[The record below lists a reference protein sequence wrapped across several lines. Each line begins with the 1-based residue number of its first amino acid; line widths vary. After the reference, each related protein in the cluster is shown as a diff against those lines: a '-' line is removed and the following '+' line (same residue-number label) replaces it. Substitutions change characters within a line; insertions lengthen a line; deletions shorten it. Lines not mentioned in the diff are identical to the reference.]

1 MSTEAEKVKEQSE
14 SSIIPIGSD
23 LFINLSNSNILYSE
37 TVKQGR
43 DI

>member
-1 MSTEAEKVKEQSE
+1 MSIEAEKVKEQLE
-14 SSIIPIGSD
+14 ISITPIGNN

-37 TVKQGR
+37 TVKQGC